1 MVAMH
6 CFVDANNCVTRRS
19 QTGILTFLN
28 RAPIAWYRKRQNIV
42 ESSTFGS
49 EYIAMKTAVE
59 MLQALHCKLR
69 WFGVPID
76 GPVNVFGDNDS
87 VINSSQK
94 LEETLSKKHN
104 SIALHKTREGVTS
117 GMIRVAYVNT
127 LLNLA
132 DVLTKPLPKARRD
145 SLIDLFMDL
154 QVCILYLTGLLDD

>member
-1 MVAMH
+1 MVSMH
-6 CFVDANNCVTRRS
+6 CFVDADHASNRVTRRS
-19 QTGILTFLN
+19 QTGILIFLN
-28 RAPIAWYRKRQNIV
+28 RAPIAWYSKRQNTV

-59 MLQALHCKLR
+59 MLQALRYKLR
-69 WFGVPID
+69 CFGDPIN
-76 GPVNVFGDNDS
+76 GPVNVFGDNES

-94 LEETLSKKHN
+94 PEATLSKKNN
-104 SIALHKTREGVTS
+104 SIAYHKTREAVAS

-145 SLIDLFMDL
+145 ALIDLFM
-154 QVCILYLTGLLDD
+154 Y